1 MNEKQSALA
10 KKPAYKNYREQ
21 LRLGRIWPHL
31 FVIIGGI
38 LIATVLGLNYTLSVV
53 SAQGMQTMRLNAD
66 RIDRLDELTL
76 LLVDAETSVR
86 GYLLTHSD
94 PYLQPFNAAKL
105 RLDGLLDAL
114 ATDYPLSD
122 PAHGNYETLRDY
134 VIAKRN
140 HLAGGVEVGKVVQ
153 KIEAGESGTGK
164 QLMDEIRSEIRILKE
179 HRLAENAKLEAA
191 AEARVKKNQW
201 VMYGLAVGSF
211 VLIIALFTVQQRQV
225 RLRLD
230 MNTLLENENVR
241 LESMVSSRTRELS
254 DLASYLTNAR
264 EAERDRLAR
273 ELHDELGSLLTAAKM
288 DASWLLRSLG
298 ASAAP
303 DIKSRF
309 QRLIE
314 SIGTSIRVKRNI
326 TDDLRPP
333 LLQGLGLL
341 EALRALAD
349 SFSGDVPVT
358 LELPEEDPDLV
369 EAQSL
374 ALFRIAQES
383 LTNILKY
390 AKANEVRLG
399 LAMVSKQVILW
410 IADDGVGFDPDKTSL
425 TRHGLPGMKH
435 RVLMFGGVFKLTSA
449 PGKGTRVE
457 ARMPMQPMMR

>member
-191 AEARVKKNQW
+191 AEARVKKIN
-201 VMYGLAVGSF
+201 G
-211 VLIIALFTVQQRQV
+211 
-225 RLRLD
+225 
-230 MNTLLENENVR
+230 
-241 LESMVSSRTRELS
+241 
-254 DLASYLTNAR
+254 
-264 EAERDRLAR
+264 
-273 ELHDELGSLLTAAKM
+273 
-288 DASWLLRSLG
+288 
-298 ASAAP
+298 
-303 DIKSRF
+303 
-309 QRLIE
+309 
-314 SIGTSIRVKRNI
+314 
-326 TDDLRPP
+326 
-333 LLQGLGLL
+333 
-341 EALRALAD
+341 
-349 SFSGDVPVT
+349 
-358 LELPEEDPDLV
+358 
-369 EAQSL
+369 
-374 ALFRIAQES
+374 
-383 LTNILKY
+383 
-390 AKANEVRLG
+390 
-399 LAMVSKQVILW
+399 
-410 IADDGVGFDPDKTSL
+410 
-425 TRHGLPGMKH
+425 
-435 RVLMFGGVFKLTSA
+435 
-449 PGKGTRVE
+449 
-457 ARMPMQPMMR
+457 